1 MADIQRTN
9 LPAQIADEI
18 WAKTL
23 EESAVMSLARRIQ
36 LPGNGLAIPVITSEP
51 EAAWVSETNAKPVS
65 NSAYQM
71 KTLQPYKLAVIETV
85 SYELTR
91 DLPALY
97 AELRRRLP
105 YALAAKF
112 DATVFGTSAPGSNF
126 DVLGGATAVAFGTDV
141 YAALVAADGDIAD
154 AGGIMNGIVMSPQ
167 GKTAL
172 LGATDG
178 ADRPLFIDTVAN
190 GTIQTILGAPVHYAK
205 AAYKAGT
212 PAQLGFAGDW
222 TQAIFGTV
230 EGVRVDISDQAT
242 LTSGASTIN
251 LWQQNMVAIRAEIE
265 VGFVADANCFVKLT
279 A

>member
-126 DVLGGATAVAFGTDV
+126 FER
-141 YAALVAADGDIAD
+141 
-154 AGGIMNGIVMSPQ
+154 N
-167 GKTAL
+167 
-172 LGATDG
+172 
-178 ADRPLFIDTVAN
+178 LFPFSNCPESLRNTQRHFVWRF
-190 GTIQTILGAPVHYAK
+190 QYH
-205 AAYKAGT
+205 
-212 PAQLGFAGDW
+212 FAHH
-222 TQAIFGTV
+222 Q
-230 EGVRVDISDQAT
+230 S
-242 LTSGASTIN
+242 L
-251 LWQQNMVAIRAEIE
+251 
-265 VGFVADANCFVKLT
+265 KY
-279 A
+279 